1 VVTLPSGAVIGISL
15 AIAAGVAIALARLH
29 RRRRREP
36 AQVPGTAPAEP
47 ALSPALHRIRQ
58 AHLAASRQQED
69 EDTNESVGMLSLA
82 AMTSVGDEIPVRDGS
97 STEVIN
103 VAVRDDDQEVPF
115 DLASVPGTG
124 LTGPGA
130 ADAIR
135 AIAITL
141 LARRARDQAEV
152 ILGGQEARQLLA
164 IDGEAGALEVPG
176 LAAFSDV
183 GDALGRLEAEIIHRR
198 RLIDAS
204 GDDDLTAYRDANPDE
219 SLPTILVIASAITP
233 EATRLASVLALG
245 QSLGITGILAGPWP
259 SGAAC
264 QVADTGLVT
273 SVSTP
278 EVRHL
283 DGAQMYQ
290 LTAGE
295 AAEILSTL
303 AGASG
308 DPGAVEAGE
317 PRILA
322 APTLADSPGTAEGE
336 RPAHVAL
343 LGPFQL
349 SIGDETVT
357 KGLRR
362 KAAELLTYL
371 AIHRDGATTD
381 AILDALWQDTPASRA
396 APILH
401 TTTTNIRKILREAT
415 GASEASFVIRA
426 TDQRRIDPRLIT
438 TDLWQFQDALASA
451 AHAASDDERYASLQA
466 AASLWRGDIGPGIDS
481 AWIDEHRETLRRDAV
496 DTLARLAELA
506 EPGDPEQ
513 ALAHL
518 ERAISIDRYQEALYR
533 RIMRLQGDLG
543 RPDAARRTYQ
553 LLESRLTEIEAEP
566 DEITVQLLNRIL
578 HSNRRR
584 RSRVGSADQ

>member
-1 VVTLPSGAVIGISL
+1 VVTLPSGAIIGLSL
-15 AIAAGVAIALARLH
+15 AIAAGIALALARLH
-29 RRRRREP
+29 RRRRRQP
-36 AQVPGTAPAEP
+36 APVPGTAPAEP
-47 ALSPALHRIRQ
+47 TLSPALQAIRQ
-58 AHLAASRQQED
+58 AHLAVGHQDQYEDADAS
-69 EDTNESVGMLSLA
+69 SGMPSLSTVTPA
-82 AMTSVGDEIPVRDGS
+82 GDEIPVRDGS
-97 STEVIN
+97 SSEVIN
-103 VAVRDDDQEVPF
+103 VAVRDDDQEVPL

-130 ADAIR
+130 ADATR

-141 LARRARDQAEV
+141 LARRTRDQAEV
-152 ILGGQEARQLLA
+152 ILCGQEASQLLA
-164 IDGEAGALEVPG
+164 TDGKARALEVPG

-198 RLIDAS
+198 RLLDAS
-204 GDDDLTAYRDANPDE
+204 GSDDLTAYRDANPDE
-219 SLPTILVIASAITP
+219 SLPTILVIAPATTP
-233 EATRLASVLALG
+233 EAVRLASVLALG
-245 QSLGITGILAGPWP
+245 QSLGITGMLVGPW
-259 SGAAC
+259 SAGAAC
-264 QVADTGLVT
+264 QVTDDGVVT
-273 SVSTP
+273 RVSTP
-278 EVRHL
+278 ELRHL

-290 LTAGE
+290 LTVAE
-295 AAEILSTL
+295 AAEILATL

-308 DPGAVEAGE
+308 VPAAHEVGQ
-317 PRILA
+317 PRILP
-322 APTLADSPGTAEGE
+322 APVADPPGTDAGE
-336 RPAHVAL
+336 RPAHVAI

-362 KAAELLTYL
+362 KATELLTYL
-371 AIHRDGATTD
+371 TIHRDGATTD

-415 GASEASFVIRA
+415 GASEASFIIRA

-466 AASLWRGDIGPGIDS
+466 AADLWRGDIGPGIDS

-506 EPGDPEQ
+506 ESGDPDE
-513 ALAHL
+513 ALAYL
-518 ERAISIDRYQEALYR
+518 ERAITIDRYQEALYR

-566 DEITVQLLNRIL
+566 DEISAQLLNKIL
-578 HSNRRR
+578 HSSRQR
-584 RSRVGSADQ
+584 RSRVGSTD